1 MLNRRQPTIQKL
13 PPDGVSALSACQ
25 LILLPLR
32 LAQFNLLHTDC
43 LLRQGHQGAPVHF
56 TALGAAQCDALDQG
70 LKVPA
75 LTDAISIKSPK
86 TPTLRIN
93 YCQFPD
99 KIHTLM
105 GFRVGIFKIQ

>member
-1 MLNRRQPTIQKL
+1 MLNQRQSTIQKL

-32 LAQFNLLHTDC
+32 LAQFNLLHKDC
-43 LLRQGHQGAPVHF
+43 LLRQGNQGEPVHF

-75 LTDAISIKSPK
+75 LIDVISLNSPK
-86 TPTLRIN
+86 TPNVLIN
-93 YCQFPD
+93 YCPFPD
-99 KIHTLM
+99 PIHTLM
-105 GFRVGIFKIQ
+105 GFRAFSWHI